1 MANGTK
7 VYNIK
12 INGLQESVTAAD
24 ALISKLDALERR
36 LDALS
41 KSGLKIGSSSGGGSK
56 DLDDQAS
63 LLDKIAKAEE
73 KVEEAR
79 DRNYQYLLKIKDEL
93 KQINVEQKAAV
104 AQSKLDDNN
113 YALNTM
119 AGLKERLKDIKTMM
133 QSTDIG
139 SDLFKQ
145 LVEEAEILNSKLMDI
160 EKQYG
165 QFGRNVGNYTSALGG
180 LSAITVTIG
189 DTEVQFKNAT
199 VAARELKRQMDSL
212 SASGKRNSDEF
223 KKLNETYDE
232 LQRQINGTSS
242 EMDSLLN
249 TMQSIGAISSI
260 SGGLGALFGNKN
272 NDIQKSIQQFV
283 ALQNVLQGIE
293 TLRKQM
299 DTNKGIG
306 AILASGNNSVDR
318 FVASLTKAKIETE
331 GLTMA
336 SRGATIAVRSLS
348 TALKAIGVGVAIAGI
363 TALLSLF
370 NKASKAMAEGV
381 DQATAFNTQL
391 ETLNKNFATRNDQL
405 MAQYIGNAITKEEY
419 YNEVLKN
426 QNKYIAENIKLL
438 DERSKSK
445 GWASSIGEAIGGEG
459 FNRDSL
465 EVRITGLTS
474 SQTIR
479 GIDELRKKYSELNGE
494 MRKGVGFFDDIFG
507 VTSRNLVTTG
517 NRILGDYINRLE
529 DVSRAYQSVDA
540 NADGASVKFQAIG
553 KNVQSLIDELNSD
566 EILQSIVVN
575 LDKYIPDEA
584 TRQAIQNII
593 GYVTNLNDVLNT
605 GSTKFQQSMNQWR
618 IDAMKDGYAKSLAE
632 IDKAQKEEQAKWIGN
647 EEALNA
653 IEAKY
658 ARQRQEIWKAEKK
671 ARLDSDNELM
681 RLRIEKMRDGF
692 AKTMAELD
700 NEEKQRIR
708 QAEESERNVQEKI
721 TAIQELYTEKRL
733 QAYKEYREKVL
744 DTNREFINEL
754 NRLNEGIGSMKFD
767 TISMINDNILS
778 ENLSRKELTD
788 VQKQIEKVF
797 SVISDGLNNNALSK
811 STRDALGL
819 IGISKEDYDKIP
831 QLYDNLFQL
840 ADDYYTKVFEIE
852 RKHFNVKEQNTFK
865 ELEFEFSNRKREY
878 DEEYELQKK
887 RLLEARQFE
896 IDSLENDEAYEIR
909 KQIIIDKYNQF
920 ELKAEEVHNNRVL
933 ELKKNFDE
941 QYLNVINDTND
952 NIKQANAK
960 RFQSEII
967 QYERFYTQLVQ
978 LNGRQPKTDNSGWGI
993 VDVAATKRNYQ
1004 TILDGFKLLSTQIVE
1019 EKKKLQKA
1027 LDNNE
1032 ISFDDFTQANRELDN
1047 FKNDLTRAA
1056 DEIKKNSKNII
1067 GDFISSINT
1076 YVQAL
1081 GNGLQNVLSSVYAYE
1096 DSVYNKQK
1104 ETLEKNIQEYEE
1116 ALQKQQDMTQ
1126 KYADNINSIE
1136 DELSTARGDRR
1147 QQLIDML
1154 NQQKAAQRASLNEE
1168 KKIEKEKEK
1177 MEAKQEQLELE
1188 QKKRE
1193 HKRQITDAIISAALA
1208 VVNGLA
1214 VKPFVPVGI
1223 AMGALAGALGAV
1235 QVALIKSQK
1244 YASGG
1249 VIEGASHSNGGV
1261 KVLGGR
1267 AEVEGGEYITNKQ
1280 TTQKNVQLLDFI
1292 NSKKKRI
1299 DLDDLVEFYGGG
1311 LRKQV
1316 KAVKTKFADGG
1327 QLPTLRGD
1335 ISINDRF
1342 VRALEA
1348 YENKPTVV
1356 SVVEI
1361 MDKTKDVRNV
1371 QAIAGLIDE

>member
-56 DLDDQAS
+56 DLDAQAS

-145 LVEEAEILNSKLMDI
+145 LVEEAEILNSKLMEI

-199 VAARELKRQMDSL
+199 VASRELKRQMDSL

-249 TMQSIGAISSI
+249 VMESIGAISSI

-272 NDIQKSIQQFV
+272 NDIQKSIQQLV

-474 SQTIR
+474 SQTLR

-540 NADGASVKFQAIG
+540 NADDASVKFQAIG

-584 TRQAIQNII
+584 TMQAIQNII

-632 IDKAQKEEQAKWIGN
+632 IDKSQKEEQAKWIGN

-658 ARQRQEIWKAEKK
+658 ARQRQEIWRQEKK

-744 DTNREFINEL
+744 DTNREFNEEL
-754 NRLNEGIGSMKFD
+754 RRLNEGIGSMQFDTAEMFNNNQMNEDLKQFIKNITTIENMFSRLPNAINANQFSKKTVEMLGLKKEDVSKISEDYKLLLEVSEAYYGKMFEVEAKYAKAHQENEENRLKFD
-767 TISMINDNILS
+767 
-778 ENLSRKELTD
+778 
-788 VQKQIEKVF
+788 
-797 SVISDGLNNNALSK
+797 
-811 STRDALGL
+811 
-819 IGISKEDYDKIP
+819 
-831 QLYDNLFQL
+831 
-840 ADDYYTKVFEIE
+840 
-852 RKHFNVKEQNTFK
+852 
-865 ELEFEFSNRKREY
+865 LENRKKEY
-878 DEEYELQKK
+878 EEEYRLQKE
-887 RLLEARQFE
+887 RLLEARHYE
-896 IDSLENDEAYEIR
+896 IDSLENDETYEIR
-909 KQIIIDKYNQF
+909 KQLILDKYNQF
-920 ELKAEEVHNNRVL
+920 ELKAEELHKERMKAL
-933 ELKKNFDE
+933 EENYK
-941 QYLNVINDTND
+941 QQIINTVNE
-952 NIKQANAK
+952 ANEKIQESNAQ

-967 QYERFYTQLVQ
+967 GYERFYAQLATLQ
-978 LNGRQPKTDNSGWGI
+978 ASRPTLDRSGWNI
-993 VDVAATKRNYQ
+993 VDIAATKKNYKAA
-1004 TILDGFKLLSTQIVE
+1004 LDGYKELSASIKN
-1019 EKKKLQKA
+1019 EKQKLQDA
-1027 LDNNE
+1027 LEKNE
-1032 ISFDDFTQANRELDN
+1032 ISFGDFTQANMELENLQDSVNKATDN
-1047 FKNDLTRAA
+1047 
-1056 DEIKKNSKNII
+1056 IVKNSKNVI
-1067 GDFISSINT
+1067 GEFISSINT

-1126 KYADNINSIE
+1126 KYADNVNSIE

-1154 NQQKAAQRASLNEE
+1154 NEQKAAQRASLNEE

-1214 VKPFVPVGI
+1214 TKPFVPVGI

>member
-1 MANGTK
+1 MVNGTK

-56 DLDDQAS
+56 DLDAQAS

-93 KQINVEQKAAV
+93 KEVTTLQKANTA
-104 AQSKLDDNN
+104 ASKLNDNN
-113 YALNTM
+113 YALDTM
-119 AGLKERLKDIKTMM
+119 EGMKAKLKDIKALM
-133 QSTDIG
+133 QTTPTGSTLFAELVSQADQLT
-139 SDLFKQ
+139 SDLK
-145 LVEEAEILNSKLMDI
+145 KI
-160 EKQYG
+160 ETAYG
-165 QFGRNVGNYTSALGG
+165 QFGRNVGNYSSAFSG
-180 LSAITVTIG
+180 LTEITVTIG
-189 DTEVQFKNAT
+189 DTERKFKNAT
-199 VAARELKRQMDSL
+199 SASRELKNEL
-212 SASGKRNSDEF
+212 KALYNEGKENTKEF
-223 KKLNETYDE
+223 KDLSNAIDE
-232 LQRQINGTSS
+232 LDRKTKGMSS
-242 EMDSLLN
+242 TMDSLLN
-249 TMQSIGAISSI
+249 VMQSIGAIASI

-272 NDIQKSIQQFV
+272 NDIQKSIQQLV

-306 AILASGNNSVDR
+306 AILAAGNNSVDR

-370 NKASKAMAEGV
+370 SKASKAMAEGV
-381 DQATAFNTQL
+381 NQATAFNTQL

-405 MAQYIGNAITKEEY
+405 MAQYIGNAISKEEY

-438 DERSKSK
+438 DERSRSK

-479 GIDELRKKYSELNGE
+479 GIDELRKKFSELNGE

-540 NADGASVKFQAIG
+540 NADDASAKFQAIG
-553 KNVQSLIDELNSD
+553 KNVQGLIDELNSD

-632 IDKAQKEEQAKWIGN
+632 IDKAQKEEEAKWVGN
-647 EEALNA
+647 QEALNA

-658 ARQRQEIWKAEKK
+658 ARQRQEIWKQEKK

-708 QAEESERNVQEKI
+708 QAEESERNVQEKV

-744 DTNREFINEL
+744 DTNREFNEEL
-754 NRLNEGIGSMKFD
+754 RRLNEGIGSMQFDTAEMFNNNQMNEDLKQFIKNITTIENMFSRLPNAINANQFSKKTIEMLGLKKEDVSKISEDYKLLLETSEAYYGKMFEVEAKYAKAHQQNEENRLKFD
-767 TISMINDNILS
+767 
-778 ENLSRKELTD
+778 
-788 VQKQIEKVF
+788 
-797 SVISDGLNNNALSK
+797 
-811 STRDALGL
+811 
-819 IGISKEDYDKIP
+819 
-831 QLYDNLFQL
+831 
-840 ADDYYTKVFEIE
+840 
-852 RKHFNVKEQNTFK
+852 
-865 ELEFEFSNRKREY
+865 LENRKREY
-878 DEEYELQKK
+878 EEEYRLQKE
-887 RLLEARQFE
+887 RLLEARRFE
-896 IDSLENDEAYEIR
+896 IDSLENDETYEMR
-909 KQIIIDKYNQF
+909 KQLILDKYNQF
-920 ELKAEEVHNNRVL
+920 ELKAEELHKERMKAL
-933 ELKKNFDE
+933 EDNY
-941 QYLNVINDTND
+941 QQQIINTVTETNEK
-952 NIKQANAK
+952 IQESNAQ

-967 QYERFYTQLVQ
+967 NYERFYAQLATLQ
-978 LNGRQPKTDNSGWGI
+978 ANQPTLDRSGWNI
-993 VDVAATKRNYQ
+993 VDIAATKKNYKAA
-1004 TILDGFKLLSTQIVE
+1004 LDGYKELSNGIKN
-1019 EKKKLQKA
+1019 EKQKLQDA
-1027 LDNNE
+1027 LEKNE
-1032 ISFDDFTQANRELDN
+1032 ISFGDFTQANMELDN
-1047 FKNDLTRAA
+1047 LQDSVNKATDNIA
-1056 DEIKKNSKNII
+1056 KNSKNLV

-1081 GNGLQNVLSSVYAYE
+1081 GSGLQNVLSSVYAYE

-1214 VKPFVPVGI
+1214 TKPFVPVGI

-1249 VIEGASHSNGGV
+1249 VIEGASHNNGGV

-1311 LRKQV
+1311 LRRQV
-1316 KAVKTKFADGG
+1316 KAVKSKFADGG

-1371 QAIAGLIDE
+1371 QAIAGLTDE

>member
-12 INGLQESVTAAD
+12 INGLEESISAAD
-24 ALISKLDALERR
+24 ALLSKLNALEKR
-36 LDALS
+36 LDALGNMGVRLGGRGTS
-41 KSGLKIGSSSGGGSK
+41 KE
-56 DLDDQAS
+56 LDAQES
-63 LLDKIAKAEE
+63 LINKIAAAEQR
-73 KVEEAR
+73 VEEAR
-79 DRNYQYLLKIKDEL
+79 DKNYQYLLKIKDEL
-93 KQINVEQKAAV
+93 KQINVEQKANA
-104 AQSKLDDNN
+104 AASKLNENN
-113 YALNTM
+113 YGLNTM
-119 AGLKERLKDIKTMM
+119 AGIKERLKDIKAMLQT
-133 QSTDIG
+133 TDIG
-139 SDLFKQ
+139 SDLFKE
-145 LVEEAEILNSKLMDI
+145 LVEEADVLNSKLKEI
-160 EKQYG
+160 ESQYG
-165 QFGRNVGNYTSALGG
+165 QFGRNVGNYTSAIGG
-180 LSAITVTIG
+180 LSAITVQVG

-199 VAARELKRQMDSL
+199 VAAKELKRQMDSL
-212 SASGKRNSDEF
+212 SASGQRNSEEF
-223 KKLNETYDE
+223 KNLNDTYNE

-249 TMQSIGAISSI
+249 VMQSIGAIASI
-260 SGGLGALFGNKN
+260 SGGLSAFFGNKT
-272 NDIQKSIQQFV
+272 NDIQKSIQQLV

-293 TLRKQM
+293 ALRKQM

-306 AILASGNNSVDR
+306 AILASGNDSVDR

-381 DQATAFNTQL
+381 DQTTAFNAQL
-391 ETLNKNFATRNDQL
+391 EILNKNFATRNDQL
-405 MAQYIGNAITKEEY
+405 MAQYVGSAISKEEY

-426 QNKYIAENIKLL
+426 QNKYIEDNIKLL

-445 GWASSIGEAIGGEG
+445 GWASKIGEAIGGEG

-474 SQTIR
+474 TQTIR
-479 GIDELRKKYSELNGE
+479 GIDELRKKFSELNGE
-494 MRKGVGFFDDIFG
+494 MRNGVGFFDDLFG

-540 NADGASVKFQAIG
+540 NADDASAKFQAIG

-593 GYVTNLNDVLNT
+593 GYVNNLNDTLNT
-605 GSTKFQQSMNQWR
+605 GSTKFQESMNQWR

-632 IDKAQKEEQAKWIGN
+632 IDKAQKEEQAKWVGN
-647 EEALNA
+647 EEALKA

-658 ARQRQEIWKAEKK
+658 ARQRQEIWKQEKK

-721 TAIQELYTEKRL
+721 TAIQELYQEKRL
-733 QAYKEYREKVL
+733 QAYKEYRQNIL
-744 DTNREFINEL
+744 DTEKEFIEEF
-754 NRLNEGIGSMKFD
+754 NRLNQETASMRFD
-767 TISMINDNILS
+767 TAAMLNDTEMNNS
-778 ENLSRKELTD
+778 LSRLVAD
-788 VQKQIEKVF
+788 LQAIEKMF
-797 SVISDGLNNNALSK
+797 SRLPNAINANQFSK
-811 STRDALGL
+811 KTVDMLGL
-819 IGISKEDYDKIP
+819 SKEDVSKI
-831 QLYDNLFQL
+831 
-840 ADDYYTKVFEIE
+840 ADDYKLLLNVSEAYYGKMFEVE
-852 RKHFNVKEQNTFK
+852 SEYARTHQENEQRRIAFD
-865 ELEFEFSNRKREY
+865 LANRKREY
-878 DEEYELQKK
+878 EEEYRLQKE
-887 RLLEARQFE
+887 RLLEARHFE
-896 IDSLENDEAYEIR
+896 IDSLENDETYESR
-909 KQIIIDKYNQF
+909 KRDILEKYNLL
-920 ELKAEEVHNNRVL
+920 ELKAEELHLQRMQALEENYAQQEL
-933 ELKKNFDE
+933 EL
-941 QYLNVINDTND
+941 ITSTNEK
-952 NIKQANAK
+952 IQESNAQ

-967 QYERFYTQLVQ
+967 NYERFYTQLARLQ
-978 LNGRQPKTDNSGWGI
+978 SNQPTLDRSGWNI
-993 VDVAATKRNYQ
+993 VDIVATKKNYKAA
-1004 TILDGFKLLSTQIVE
+1004 LDGYKELSANIIN
-1019 EKKKLQKA
+1019 EKEKLQEA
-1027 LDNNE
+1027 LKKGE
-1032 ISFDDFTQANRELDN
+1032 ISFGDFTQANMELDN
-1047 FKNDLTRAA
+1047 LQDSVNKAVDS
-1056 DEIKKNSKNII
+1056 IVKNSKNVV
-1067 GDFISSINT
+1067 GEFISSINT

-1081 GNGLQNVLSSVYAYE
+1081 GSALQDVLSSVYAYQ
-1096 DSVYNKQK
+1096 DSVFEKEQ
-1104 ETLEKNIQEYEE
+1104 ETLEKNIEEYEE
-1116 ALQKQQDMTQ
+1116 ALRKQQDITQ
-1126 KYADNINSIE
+1126 KYADNVNSIE

-1168 KKIEKEKEK
+1168 KRIEKEKEK
-1177 MEAKQEQLELE
+1177 MEQKKEQLELE

-1214 VKPFVPVGI
+1214 TKPFVPVGI

-1335 ISINDRF
+1335 ITINDRF

-1361 MDKTKDVRNV
+1361 MNKTKDVRNV
-1371 QAIAGLIDE
+1371 QTIAGLNDD